1 MISESMKPFLAGGS
15 AIRAMFEEGK
25 KMAKVYGA
33 ENVYDYSVGNPGLN
47 PPQEVY
53 DAIDFINHN
62 LDPHL
67 VYGYPS
73 NAGYETTR
81 QAVADDL
88 NERFGNNFDMES
100 IIMTAGAGYAI
111 NIIMKCLFDPGDKLV
126 VFAPYFVEYANW
138 ARNFGADTIT
148 VPANEENGFEPDA
161 EALRAALEPSVK
173 AIIINNPNNPTGA
186 IYSRESL
193 EAVAEVL
200 KEAEEKF
207 GHPIYIISDEPYRE
221 LVYVDKK
228 VEFLPDIYPNTLIAY
243 SWSKSLSMPGV
254 RIGYVAVPRGAEG
267 AEELQEALIV
277 AGRVLGANNAS
288 TIAELIVERCMKARA
303 DIGYYERNA
312 KDLYDIV
319 SGAGFDCIVPQG
331 AFYLWFKSPV
341 PDERELVSAAKE
353 ERILIVPGRSFA
365 APGWVRASFCIS
377 HTTIMNSAESFKKLG
392 ERYFGK

>member
-1 MISESMKPFLAGGS
+1 ME
-15 AIRAMFEEGK
+15 
-25 KMAKVYGA
+25 
-33 ENVYDYSVGNPGLN
+33 YD
-47 PPQEVY
+47 
-53 DAIDFINHN
+53 
-62 LDPHL
+62 
-67 VYGYPS
+67 
-73 NAGYETTR
+73 
-81 QAVADDL
+81 
-88 NERFGNNFDMES
+88 
-100 IIMTAGAGYAI
+100 
-111 NIIMKCLFDPGDKLV
+111 
-126 VFAPYFVEYANW
+126 NW
-138 ARNFGADTIT
+138 ARNCGADAIT

-254 RIGYVAVPRGAEG
+254 RIGYVAVPRAAEG

-288 TIAELIVERCMKARA
+288 TIAELIVERCLKARA

-319 SGAGFDCIVPQG
+319 SGSGFDCIVPQG